1 VTLSVVEISQLF
13 EVVWV
18 SLAAGIGLTI
28 TYSFVI
34 LGTARSAEAR
44 RERRSVAAFAYG
56 AFATL
61 FFVLFAGGM
70 VFAVHIMLTKSAP

>member
-1 VTLSVVEISQLF
+1 MLAAVEAGDIF

-18 SLAAGIGLTI
+18 SLLSA
-28 TYSFVI
+28 VI
-34 LGTARSAEAR
+34 VCIAFSLVVLGGARSAEAR

-70 VFAVHIMLTKSAP
+70 VFAVHIMLTKSAS